1 MTEAELHALIDSLP
15 GESVEGAGLLLERVL
30 LRQVDPVQAWVWSPE
45 WQEQL
50 RASLEDLAAGRT
62 QRFDSGDDLLA
73 SL

>member
-1 MTEAELHALIDSLP
+1 MTKAELHALIDSLP

-62 QRFDSGDDLLA
+62 QRFDSGDDFLA